1 MVLMT
6 RLTAGMQSR
15 RGHPL
20 LLTLVCSP
28 RVRKNKI
35 RCVINR
41 SRCPGRLLL
50 LLESH
55 LLNSSIKP
63 TRCQR
68 FNSES
73 TIREKV
79 SQRHPRTLQLLVSL
93 PTPTV
98 EHSPPRE
105 TWGQRRFGLVHL
117 RRWMSGSQ
125 VCCFKNSQDKD
136 DYPE

>member
-6 RLTAGMQSR
+6 WLTTGMQSR
-15 RGHPL
+15 RRHPL

-68 FNSES
+68 FDSES

-79 SQRHPRTLQLLVSL
+79 SQEHPRTPAASGLTANTHCGTLSTSRDLESARIWSCTLEAVDVRESSVLLQ
-93 PTPTV
+93 
-98 EHSPPRE
+98 E
-105 TWGQRRFGLVHL
+105 
-117 RRWMSGSQ
+117 
-125 VCCFKNSQDKD
+125 
-136 DYPE
+136 